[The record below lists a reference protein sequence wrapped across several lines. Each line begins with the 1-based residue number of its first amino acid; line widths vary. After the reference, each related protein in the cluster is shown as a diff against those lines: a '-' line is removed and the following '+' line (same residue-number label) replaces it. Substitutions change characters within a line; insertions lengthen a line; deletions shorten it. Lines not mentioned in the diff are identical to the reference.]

1 MKHTKITVGFA
12 TLLCIFSLAG
22 CQGKPQN
29 QPVKAETEMQQTGAV
44 SEPQTEQAQQ
54 ESSETHPNNVPANAE
69 ELLDSATTSGEV
81 TAFSDTGLTLN
92 PLSVTDAGAAIM
104 AVDSEN
110 AENLLTVHYLE
121 NCTFQLARINQSTGA
136 LALETASAADIKKET
151 SIAVYGEADE
161 SGAILAKQIF
171 LIRYE

>member
-69 ELLDSATTSGEV
+69 ELS
-81 TAFSDTGLTLN
+81 
-92 PLSVTDAGAAIM
+92 
-104 AVDSEN
+104 
-110 AENLLTVHYLE
+110 
-121 NCTFQLARINQSTGA
+121 
-136 LALETASAADIKKET
+136 
-151 SIAVYGEADE
+151 
-161 SGAILAKQIF
+161 
-171 LIRYE
+171 LIHI

>member
-29 QPVKAETEMQQTGAV
+29 QPVKAETEMQQTSAV

-54 ESSETHPNNVPANAE
+54 ESSETHPNNVPASAE

-81 TAFSDTGLTLN
+81 TAF
-92 PLSVTDAGAAIM
+92 
-104 AVDSEN
+104 
-110 AENLLTVHYLE
+110 
-121 NCTFQLARINQSTGA
+121 
-136 LALETASAADIKKET
+136 
-151 SIAVYGEADE
+151 
-161 SGAILAKQIF
+161 
-171 LIRYE
+171 LIRG

>member
-29 QPVKAETEMQQTGAV
+29 QPVKAETEMQQT
-44 SEPQTEQAQQ
+44 QTEQAQQ
-54 ESSETHPNNVPANAE
+54 ESSETHPNNVPASAE

-81 TAFSDTGLTLN
+81 TAFSDTGLTIN

-104 AVDSEN
+104 AADSEN
-110 AENLLTVHYLE
+110 AENLLTVNYLE
-121 NCTFQLARINQSTGA
+121 NCTFQLARISQSTGA
-136 LALETASAADIKKET
+136 LTLETASAADIKKET
-151 SIAVYGEADE
+151 SVAVYGETDE
-161 SGAILAKQIF
+161 SGAILAEQIF

>member
-110 AENLLTVHYLE
+110 AENLLTV
-121 NCTFQLARINQSTGA
+121 N
-136 LALETASAADIKKET
+136 
-151 SIAVYGEADE
+151 
-161 SGAILAKQIF
+161 
-171 LIRYE
+171 

>member
-29 QPVKAETEMQQTGAV
+29 QPVKAETEMQQTSAV

-54 ESSETHPNNVPANAE
+54 ESSETHPNNVPASAE

-81 TAFSDTGLTLN
+81 TAFSDTGLTIN

-104 AVDSEN
+104 AADSEN
-110 AENLLTVHYLE
+110 AENLLTVNYLE
-121 NCTFQLARINQSTGA
+121 NCTFQLARISQSTGA
-136 LALETASAADIKKET
+136 LTLETASAADIKKET
-151 SIAVYGEADE
+151 SVAVYGETDV
-161 SGAILAKQIF
+161 SGAILAEQIF